1 MPQPYGSIT
10 MRTILRDDILTA
22 LAAHGAIRGSD
33 SEFASVFECDE
44 NEISECLIS
53 MVKEGYIHRATG
65 LGTSRSVYSLT
76 QDVVSAPAYR
86 SPIEHK
92 VVSRSLDALPL

>member
-1 MPQPYGSIT
+1 

-44 NEISECLIS
+44 SEIFECLLS

-76 QDVVSAPAYR
+76 QDVVSAPSYR

-92 VVSRSLDALPL
+92 VAARSLDALPL

>member
-1 MPQPYGSIT
+1 

-33 SEFASVFECDE
+33 SEFAAVFECDE
-44 NEISECLIS
+44 TDISECLIS

-86 SPIEHK
+86 SPVQPMGHH
-92 VVSRSLDALPL
+92 RSLDALPL

>member
-1 MPQPYGSIT
+1 
-10 MRTILRDDILTA
+10 MRPILRDDILTA
-22 LAAHGAIRGSD
+22 LAAHGAVRGST
-33 SEFASVFECDE
+33 SEFAIAFECE
-44 NEISECLIS
+44 EAEISDCL
-53 MVKEGYIHRATG
+53 MDLMKEGYVARATG

-92 VVSRSLDALPL
+92 SVCRSQDALP